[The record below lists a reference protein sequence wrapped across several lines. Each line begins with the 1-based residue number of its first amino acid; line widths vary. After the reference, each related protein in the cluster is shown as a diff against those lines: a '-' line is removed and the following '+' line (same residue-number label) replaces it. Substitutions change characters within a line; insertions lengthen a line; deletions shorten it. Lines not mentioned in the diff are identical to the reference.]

1 MHGTWPQHFLLMLH
15 ARLRSVDPTFDPGR
29 GPDASV
35 LAMAIQPDGGLLIG
49 GSFTNVKGRV
59 QRFVKAIEPPGEA
72 RPEWEFLHELVH
84 HVTGQNGFS
93 TIEGLFN
100 QMAAEVPGFAGLEWA
115 KLGDTGVTV
124 QI

>member
-1 MHGTWPQHFLLMLH
+1 LPGAAPAGLPPHPAAASAADAAGKGASNATTAAAHFVLPGCAHVEKRGTF
-15 ARLRSVDPTFDPGR
+15 V
-29 GPDASV
+29 
-35 LAMAIQPDGGLLIG
+35 
-49 GSFTNVKGRV
+49 NVKGRV
-59 QRFVKAIEPPGEA
+59 QKFMRAVEAPGDA

-100 QMAAEVPGFAGLEWA
+100 QMAREVPGFAGLEWA